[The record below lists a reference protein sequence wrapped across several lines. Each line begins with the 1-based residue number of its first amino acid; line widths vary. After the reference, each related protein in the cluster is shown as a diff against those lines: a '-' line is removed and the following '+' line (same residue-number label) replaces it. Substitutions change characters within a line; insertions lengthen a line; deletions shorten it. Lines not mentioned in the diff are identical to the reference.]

1 MSRHPIP
8 PELDA
13 LVLAC
18 LAKDPAARPASAA
31 ILSDALAAIP
41 LPAPW
46 TPARAHA
53 WWIEHVPQLA
63 TRPSIHGDPAQEE
76 GDAT

>member
-1 MSRHPIP
+1 MP

-31 ILSDALAAIP
+31 EVSRLLGAVPLADAWTQERARTWWLANS
-41 LPAPW
+41 PAA
-46 TPARAHA
+46 TER
-53 WWIEHVPQLA
+53 PQLQE
-63 TRPSIHGDPAQEE
+63 DPEPKLLHAV
-76 GDAT
+76 